1 MLILSRHKGE
11 SIIIGDNIEISVV
24 DVQGDIIKLGINA
37 PRSLSVHRKE
47 IYDEIQA
54 ANREALQNLPTAE
67 QLKKLQKKNSRY

>member
-1 MLILSRHKGE
+1 MLILSRRKGE
-11 SIIIGDNIEISVV
+11 TIIIGDNIEISVI
-24 DVQGDIIKLGINA
+24 DVQGDIIKIGINA

-67 QLKKLQKKNSRY
+67 QLRKLQDL

>member
-1 MLILSRHKGE
+1 MLILSRRKGE
-11 SIIIGDNIEISVV
+11 TIIIGDNIEISII
-24 DVQGDIIKLGINA
+24 DVQGDTVKLGINA

-67 QLKKLQKKNSRY
+67 QLKKLQIKDL

>member
-1 MLILSRHKGE
+1 MLILSRRKGE
-11 SIIIGDNIEISVV
+11 NIIIGDNIEISVV

-67 QLKKLQKKNSRY
+67 QLKKLQDI